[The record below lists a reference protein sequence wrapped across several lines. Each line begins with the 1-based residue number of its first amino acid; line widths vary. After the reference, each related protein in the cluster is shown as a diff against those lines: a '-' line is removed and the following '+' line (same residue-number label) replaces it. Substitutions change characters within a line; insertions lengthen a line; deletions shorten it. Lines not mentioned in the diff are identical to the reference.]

1 MTVNIDVALHS
12 VPECETEDLIMKK
25 KGFIGSSADKSLRD
39 EALKG
44 VNVLYDPEEREVA
57 IQMVEKELAIVKD
70 QGTAQQYLI
79 LLNALRQTDAKSEE
93 YCVRGTAA
101 SSILVHV
108 LGFSRVDPLTA
119 EPRLYSEFF
128 FDITG
133 SKFSP
138 FELNVTTDL
147 HERIVKYFENYPG
160 EERITPKYEHD
171 KLIGFYVGDPLTD
184 MHTGEPFY
192 PYYINFIPVE
202 DPHRF
207 GEDLLSGVIY
217 DEIKP
222 GNLSEYIKCLGFM
235 FDTDAWENNAEV
247 LFKESKAP
255 LNDLIADREDVYE
268 YMLGHGVEKKMA
280 FRIAE
285 HVRKGKALSK
295 GWNQDMIDAM
305 NKVSIPEWYRKSCEK
320 IRYLFP
326 RAHAMSFIDC
336 YCKDVV

>member
-1 MTVNIDVALHS
+1 MQGFKEK
-12 VPECETEDLIMKK
+12 PEKVIGGMVMNKTE
-25 KGFIGSSADKSLRD
+25 FVGSSADKTLRN
-39 EALKG
+39 EAIKG
-44 VNVLYDPEEREVA
+44 VNAQYDPEKREA
-57 IQMVEKELAIVKD
+57 ATQMVEKELAIVKD
-70 QGTAQQYLI
+70 QGTAPQYLI
-79 LLNALRQTDAKSEE
+79 LLNALKETGAKSEE
-93 YCVRGTAA
+93 FCIRGAAA

-108 LGFSRVDPLTA
+108 LGFSRVDPLTV

-133 SKFSP
+133 SKFTP

-147 HERIVKYFENYPG
+147 HERIRKYFENYPG
-160 EERITPKYEHD
+160 EERITPKYDHD
-171 KLIGFYVGDPLTD
+171 KLIGFYLGDPLTD
-184 MHTGEPFY
+184 SYTGEPFY
-192 PYYINFIPVE
+192 PYYINIIPVE
-202 DPHRF
+202 DPNGF
-207 GEDLLSGVIY
+207 GESLLSGDIY
-217 DEIKP
+217 DTITPK
-222 GNLSEYIKCLGFM
+222 NLPEYIKCLEFKL
-235 FDTDAWENNAEV
+235 DIDAWEENAET
-247 LFKESKAP
+247 LFKEGKAP

-268 YMLGHGVEKKMA
+268 YMLDHGVEKEMA